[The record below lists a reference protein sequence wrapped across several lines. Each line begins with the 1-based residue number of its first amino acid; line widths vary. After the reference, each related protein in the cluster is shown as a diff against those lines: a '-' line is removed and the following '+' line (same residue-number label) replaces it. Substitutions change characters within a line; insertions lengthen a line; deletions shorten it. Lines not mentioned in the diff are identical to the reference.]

1 MYMVDNNT
9 KKSGFALLVSL
20 IVVSAV
26 LSVGLVILDLTIK
39 QVALAVTTKESEI
52 AFHAANAG
60 MECARY
66 WRRQLGTDIEAG
78 ADIGG
83 SLVCFGSSVNSYLR
97 ANNGITDA
105 VSHTYRYEF
114 TWGPANDRCTRV
126 DMISLVPSTPSSVT
140 ILSTDMR
147 SLLPGYPDQDL
158 NCIAGSQCTVI
169 SLRGYNR
176 GCPAPGNDFGV
187 GVVERKVL
195 LEF

>member
-1 MYMVDNNT
+1 MVDNNT

-78 ADIGG
+78 ANIEL
-83 SLVCFGSSVNSYLR
+83 SLSCFGSSVNSYSSTD
-97 ANNGITDA
+97 NWITGA
-105 VSHTYRYEF
+105 VSHTYRYDF

-126 DMISLVPSTPSSVT
+126 DMISLVPSGVLDIT
-140 ILSTDMR
+140 ITSPVMR

-158 NCIAGSQCTVI
+158 VCAAGSQCTVI

-176 GCPAPGNDFGV
+176 GCPAAPATDFGV